1 MSNSIK
7 QLINQFNLHTR
18 LFNNVTVAI
27 KDGDAAKPMNENTNH
42 IAWLTGHTV
51 STRFTLA
58 GALGLKESE
67 PFAELFQNGKGIDKT
82 ANYPAMNELT
92 KDWNGLSTKIASAL
106 NLLNE
111 ETLNVK
117 MPRPV
122 PTGDTLSDFIS
133 FLMHHEA
140 YTLGQLGIYRRY
152 YGVDAMKYD

>member
-7 QLINQFNLHTR
+7 NLIDQFNLHTR

-51 STRFTLA
+51 STRFMLA

-67 PFAELFQNGKGIDKT
+67 PFPEQFENGKGIDKN
-82 ANYPAMNELT
+82 AKYPSMGELT
-92 KDWNGLSTKIASAL
+92 KDWNSLSTKIASAL

-111 ETLNVK
+111 ETLNAK

-122 PTGDTLSDFIS
+122 PTGDTLSDYIS

-152 YGVDAMKYD
+152 YGVDAMKYN

>member
-18 LFNNVTVAI
+18 LLNNVTVAI

-51 STRFTLA
+51 STRFMLA
-58 GALGLKESE
+58 GALGLKETE
-67 PFAELFQNGKGIDKT
+67 PFPELFQNGKGIDKT
-82 ANYPAMNELT
+82 ANYPSMDELT
-92 KDWNGLSTKIASAL
+92 KGWNSLSTKIASAL
-106 NLLNE
+106 NSLSEEALN
-111 ETLNVK
+111 TK

-122 PTGDTLSDFIS
+122 PTGDSLGDFIS

-152 YGVDAMKYD
+152 YGVDAMKYN

>member
-7 QLINQFNLHTR
+7 HLINQFNLQTR

-51 STRFTLA
+51 STRFMLA

-67 PFAELFQNGKGIDKT
+67 PFPELFQNGKGIDR
-82 ANYPAMNELT
+82 AYDYPTMDELT
-92 KDWNGLSTKIASAL
+92 KDWNSLAVKIASAMNSLTEESL
-106 NLLNE
+106 NA
-111 ETLNVK
+111 K

-122 PTGDTLSDFIS
+122 PTGDTLGDFIS

-140 YTLGQLGIYRRY
+140 YTIGQIGIYRRY
-152 YGVDAMKYD
+152 YGLDAMKYD